1 MKRWMMALVL
11 ALGLLSVASADEPG
25 TYKQVC
31 RSDDPFVYCTQG
43 CKETKAWKPA
53 QPYASI
59 AYRPQPGYCPLPM
72 TGQCCFGNVCFKA
85 WSQRD
90 YNDYMQNR
98 VTVCPRAHDDGDWV
112 RENGQGAPEDEP
124 VSH

>member
-53 QPYASI
+53 QP
-59 AYRPQPGYCPLPM
+59 
-72 TGQCCFGNVCFKA
+72 
-85 WSQRD
+85 
-90 YNDYMQNR
+90 
-98 VTVCPRAHDDGDWV
+98 
-112 RENGQGAPEDEP
+112 
-124 VSH
+124 